1 MRIRSLTLKPY
12 GECSDVTIEFGRG
25 LTVVLGANE
34 AGKSTALDALTDL
47 LWGIPLNTIRDSRV
61 KRKDLRILAEVQTA
75 DGTSLLTRSPNGLFG
90 ADQFAPAV
98 PPWDRAMS
106 LDRSWWRTRFG
117 ISHEQLRDGGREV
130 FQGRGDLAELVF
142 AAREGASARALRA
155 DIAAQVDA
163 LFKAHKG
170 NKSVALRKAYMGYAD
185 ADAQLR
191 GVLTGADMVRAQRG
205 EVERLEVDY
214 ARAKRESEQA
224 ARTLQ
229 RAREDKRVI
238 AHVLG
243 LRTARSHLDRIAA
256 EGDRLTPEELAQLTQ
271 ADERHDLAEASSARL
286 TREIADRMAAVDQLV
301 VEEPLLAVEKD
312 IDRLAASLEARLA
325 DLKRADD
332 EYLPEVEQASDEL
345 RRRLVDIGVDAG
357 TDLDEAIAATRVRA
371 DYAAALNELTDRHE
385 ALTDDLEEATKAR
398 AAAERTLLGYGIQL
412 DPASATVPDATAV
425 TVAKGRLSNAFESLT
440 TQKGLEQKARDE
452 IQDLEASAPST
463 PTPAHTTREDVD
475 SHRHT
480 RDLHWSSLREVW
492 LTGELPEPAERG
504 RSADD
509 LTASI
514 VAADGVS
521 DVEADERE
529 RLASEMATAQAHV
542 AGLAKKQQELTG
554 LLADIAE
561 SQANCDALQR
571 EWDGLWQSY
580 GVSAVPDLD
589 HSAAVLELLTTWHK
603 EQFAAGEAAEKIAAL
618 EAPWRVAAEPA
629 GLDSAVTVAV
639 WRMRADILKQI
650 DDLDTK
656 RIERRRKEAEA
667 RTQWAGYEAEARSH
681 LAGLG
686 VEIPSTA
693 SPSQIENG
701 VLRLQKRLIA
711 SRTARTSRTGLLQ
724 RIDELKEEVA
734 QAGREIA
741 DAGSVRTRLGE
752 SHGTDSAG
760 ELDVLAQRAREAQGH
775 LDAEQE
781 SLGHL
786 RTAVDPGSDI
796 DDVVA
801 RLGSDDEVAVDS
813 RLAEAEQDEEHV
825 DEDAASAL
833 ELLTAARIS
842 LKDMEGS
849 GGAAEAQAAL
859 ASHQARV
866 AHLTEQWATLA
877 LQQHLLDRTLD
888 TYGSQDSCSLLRR
901 AGEILD
907 RLTVGRWVA
916 LSANEDQGKKTL
928 VVLRRDGETLEPSG
942 LSEGTADQVFLALRL
957 AAVAEQHAD
966 RLARGEPALPFV
978 LDDALIA
985 FDDSRTNEALE
996 LLHELA
1002 EDLQVVVFTHHE
1014 HVASAAASLDG
1025 AVVSRMEPPEAVS
1038 GALDAEE
1045 LRDRVQRPSQTQGPS
1060 LPAATRRPTTEL
1072 DLTAVRAWARDHGLA
1087 VAERGRVA
1095 QDVVDKYVRAT
1106 Q

>member
-1 MRIRSLTLKPY
+1 LTGHGGAPVSGSPTSSCETAVARS
-12 GECSDVTIEFGRG
+12 
-25 LTVVLGANE
+25 
-34 AGKSTALDALTDL
+34 
-47 LWGIPLNTIRDSRV
+47 
-61 KRKDLRILAEVQTA
+61 
-75 DGTSLLTRSPNGLFG
+75 
-90 ADQFAPAV
+90 
-98 PPWDRAMS
+98 
-106 LDRSWWRTRFG
+106 
-117 ISHEQLRDGGREV
+117 

-142 AAREGASARALRA
+142 AAREGASARALRE
-155 DIAAQVDA
+155 DIAGQVDA

-170 NKSVALRKAYMGYAD
+170 NKSVALRKAAASYAE
-185 ADAQLR
+185 AELQLR
-191 GVLTGADMVRAQRG
+191 GVLTQADSVRAQRG

-301 VEEPLLAVEKD
+301 VDEPLLAVEKD
-312 IDRLAASLEARLA
+312 VDRLAASLEARLA

-332 EYLPEVEQASDEL
+332 EYLPEVEQTSDEL

-398 AAAERTLLGYGIQL
+398 AAAERALLGYGIQL

-425 TVAKGRLSNAFESLT
+425 SVAKARLSNAFESLT

-475 SHRHT
+475 SHRHA
-480 RDLHWSSLREVW
+480 RDLRWSSLREVW

-509 LTASI
+509 LTATI

-554 LLADIAE
+554 LLAAIE
-561 SQANCDALQR
+561 GSQANCDALQR

-589 HSAAVLELLTTWHK
+589 HSAQVLELLTTWHK
-603 EQFAAGEAAEKIAAL
+603 EQFAAGETVGKIAAL
-618 EAPWRVAAEPA
+618 ETPWRVAAEPA
-629 GLDSAVTVAV
+629 GLDPAVTVAV
-639 WRMRADILKQI
+639 WRTRADILRQI

-656 RIERRRKEAEA
+656 RNERRRKEAEA

-711 SRTARTSRTGLLQ
+711 SRTASTSTHRP
-724 RIDELKEEVA
+724 VA
-734 QAGREIA
+734 
-741 DAGSVRTRLGE
+741 
-752 SHGTDSAG
+752 
-760 ELDVLAQRAREAQGH
+760 
-775 LDAEQE
+775 
-781 SLGHL
+781 
-786 RTAVDPGSDI
+786 
-796 DDVVA
+796 
-801 RLGSDDEVAVDS
+801 
-813 RLAEAEQDEEHV
+813 
-825 DEDAASAL
+825 
-833 ELLTAARIS
+833 
-842 LKDMEGS
+842 
-849 GGAAEAQAAL
+849 
-859 ASHQARV
+859 
-866 AHLTEQWATLA
+866 
-877 LQQHLLDRTLD
+877 
-888 TYGSQDSCSLLRR
+888 
-901 AGEILD
+901 
-907 RLTVGRWVA
+907 
-916 LSANEDQGKKTL
+916 AN
-928 VVLRRDGETLEPSG
+928 
-942 LSEGTADQVFLALRL
+942 
-957 AAVAEQHAD
+957 
-966 RLARGEPALPFV
+966 
-978 LDDALIA
+978 
-985 FDDSRTNEALE
+985 
-996 LLHELA
+996 
-1002 EDLQVVVFTHHE
+1002 
-1014 HVASAAASLDG
+1014 
-1025 AVVSRMEPPEAVS
+1025 
-1038 GALDAEE
+1038 
-1045 LRDRVQRPSQTQGPS
+1045 
-1060 LPAATRRPTTEL
+1060 
-1072 DLTAVRAWARDHGLA
+1072 
-1087 VAERGRVA
+1087 
-1095 QDVVDKYVRAT
+1095 
-1106 Q
+1106 

>member
-25 LTVVLGANE
+25 LTVVLGSNE

-47 LWGIPLNTIRDSRV
+47 LWGIAPNTRRDSRV

-75 DGTSLLTRSPNGLFG
+75 DGTSLLTRRADGLYA
-90 ADQFAPAV
+90 ADHFTRAT

-130 FQGRGDLAELVF
+130 FKGRGDLAELVF
-142 AAREGASARALRA
+142 AAREGASARVLREE
-155 DIAAQVDA
+155 IAGQVDA
-163 LFKAHKG
+163 LFKTHKG
-170 NKSVALRKAYMGYAD
+170 NKGVALRRAAASHAEAD
-185 ADAQLR
+185 LQLR
-191 GVLTGADMVRAQRG
+191 GALTQADSVRAQRG
-205 EVERLEVDY
+205 EVERLEVDH
-214 ARAKRESEQA
+214 ARAKGESEQA
-224 ARTLQ
+224 ARALQ

-243 LRTARSHLDRIAA
+243 LRTARSHRGRITAA
-256 EGDRLTPEELAQLTQ
+256 GDRLSPEELAELQE
-271 ADERHDLAEASSARL
+271 ADERHGQSAASSARL
-286 TREIADRMAAVDQLV
+286 TLEIADRMATVDQLV
-301 VEEPLLAVEKD
+301 VEESLLAVEKD

-325 DLKRADD
+325 DLSRADD
-332 EYLPEVEQASDEL
+332 EYQPEVKKASDEL
-345 RRRLVDIGVDAG
+345 RRRLVDIGVGAG
-357 TDLDEAIAATRVRA
+357 ADLDEAIVATRVRA
-371 DYAAALNELTDRHE
+371 DYAAALDELTDSHVGLTGELE
-385 ALTDDLEEATKAR
+385 AASKAR
-398 AAAERTLLGYGIQL
+398 AGAERALLGYGIQI
-412 DPASATVPDATAV
+412 DPASATLPDATAV
-425 TVAKGRLSNAFESLT
+425 TGAKGRLSNALEALT

-463 PTPAHTTREDVD
+463 PKPARTTRDDVD

-509 LTASI
+509 LSETI

-521 DVEADERE
+521 DLEADERE
-529 RLASEMATAQAHV
+529 RLAKETATAQAHI
-542 AGLAKKQQELTG
+542 AGLAKKRQELTG
-554 LLADIAE
+554 LLADIEE

-571 EWDGLWQSY
+571 DWDGLWQSY

-589 HSAAVLELLTTWHK
+589 HSAQVLELLTTWHK
-603 EQFAAGEAAEKIAAL
+603 EQLAEGDAARKIAAL
-618 EAPWRVAAEPA
+618 ETPRRAAAALA
-629 GLDSAVTVAV
+629 GLDPAVTLAV
-639 WRMRADILKQI
+639 WRRRADILNQI
-650 DDLDTK
+650 DDLDKK
-656 RIERRRKEAEA
+656 RNERRRKEADA
-667 RTQWAGYEAEARSH
+667 RTQWARYEAEARSH
-681 LAGLG
+681 LADCG
-686 VEIPSTA
+686 VALAPTA

-701 VLRLQKRLIA
+701 ILRLQERLVS
-711 SRTARTSRTGLLQ
+711 SRTARTSRTSLLL

-741 DAGSVRTRLGE
+741 DAESVRAGLGQ

-760 ELDVLAQRAREAQGH
+760 ELDVLAQRAQEAQGFI
-775 LDAEQE
+775 DAELE

-786 RTAVDPGSDI
+786 RTGVDPGSDI
-796 DDVVA
+796 EDVVS
-801 RLGSDDEVAVDS
+801 RLGSDDGVAVDS
-813 RLAEAEQDEEHV
+813 RLTEVRQNEEHV
-825 DEDAASAL
+825 DEAATSAL
-833 ELLTAARIS
+833 ERLTTERNR
-842 LKDMEGS
+842 LEDMEGS
-849 GGAAEAQAAL
+849 GGAAEAQAAV
-859 ASHQARV
+859 AAHQARV

-877 LQQHLLDRTLD
+877 LEQHLLDRTLD
-888 TYGSQDSCSLLRR
+888 TYGSQDSRPLLRR

-916 LSANEDQGKKTL
+916 LSASEDQGTKTL
-928 VVLRRDGETLEPSG
+928 RVLRLDGETLEPSG

-985 FDDSRTNEALE
+985 FDDSRTNEALQ

-1014 HVASAAASLDG
+1014 HVASAAAGLDG

-1045 LRDRVQRPSQTQGPS
+1045 LRDRVQRPTQGPGAP
-1060 LPAATRRPTTEL
+1060 LPTATRRPTAEV
-1072 DLTAVRAWARDHGLA
+1072 DPVAVRAWARGQGLT

-1095 QDVVDKYVRAT
+1095 QDVVDKYLRAT

>member
-47 LWGIPLNTIRDSRV
+47 LWGIPPNTHRDSRV
-61 KRKDLRILAEVQTA
+61 KRKDLRIFAEVQTA

-90 ADQFAPAV
+90 ADQFTQTVA
-98 PPWDRAMS
+98 PWDRAMS

-142 AAREGASARALRA
+142 AAREGASARALRE
-155 DIAAQVDA
+155 DIAGQVDA

-170 NKSVALRKAYMGYAD
+170 NKSVALRKAAASYAE
-185 ADAQLR
+185 AELQLR
-191 GVLTGADMVRAQRG
+191 GVLTQADIVRAQRG

-286 TREIADRMAAVDQLV
+286 TREIADRMAAVDQLIV
-301 VEEPLLAVEKD
+301 DEPLLAVEKD
-312 IDRLAASLEARLA
+312 VDRLAASLEARLA

-332 EYLPEVEQASDEL
+332 EYLPEVEQTSAEL

-357 TDLDEAIAATRVRA
+357 THLDEAIAATRVRA
-371 DYAAALNELTDRHE
+371 DYAAALNELTEKHE

-398 AAAERTLLGYGIQL
+398 AAAERALLGYGIQL
-412 DPASATVPDATAV
+412 DPASATVPDATPV
-425 TVAKGRLSNAFESLT
+425 TVAKGRLSTAFESLT

-452 IQDLEASAPST
+452 IQDLEDSAPST

-475 SHRHT
+475 SHRHA
-480 RDLHWSSLREVW
+480 RDLRWSSLREVW

-542 AGLAKKQQELTG
+542 AGLAKRQQELTG

-571 EWDGLWQSY
+571 DWDGLWQSY

-589 HSAAVLELLTTWHK
+589 HSAQVLELLTAWHK
-603 EQFAAGEAAEKIAAL
+603 EQFAADEAAEKIADL

-639 WRMRADILKQI
+639 WRTRADILKQI

-686 VEIPSTA
+686 VAIPSTA
-693 SPSQIENG
+693 SPSQIEND
-701 VLRLQKRLIA
+701 VLRLQKRLVG

-724 RIDELKEEVA
+724 RIDELKEDVA

-741 DAGSVRTRLGE
+741 DAGSVRIRLGQ
-752 SHGTDSAG
+752 SHATDAAG
-760 ELDVLAQRAREAQGH
+760 ELDVLAQRAREAQGY
-775 LDAEQE
+775 LDAERE

-786 RTAVDPGSDI
+786 RTAVDPGSDSE
-796 DDVVA
+796 DVVA
-801 RLGSDDEVAVDS
+801 RLTSDDEVAVDS
-813 RLAEAEQDEEHV
+813 RLAEALQNEEHV
-825 DEDAASAL
+825 DEDVASVL
-833 ELLTAARIS
+833 ERLTTERIS
-842 LKDMEGS
+842 LKEMEGS

-859 ASHQARV
+859 VSHQARV

-888 TYGSQDSCSLLRR
+888 TYGSQDSCSLLRH

-985 FDDSRTNEALE
+985 FDDSRTNEALQ

-1014 HVASAAASLDG
+1014 HVAAAAASLDG

-1045 LRDRVQRPSQTQGPS
+1045 LRDRVQRPSQSAGAP
-1060 LPAATRRPTTEL
+1060 LPAATRRLTADV
-1072 DLTAVRAWARDHGLA
+1072 DLTAVRAWARDQGLT

>member
-47 LWGIPLNTIRDSRV
+47 LWGIPPNTHRDSRV

-90 ADQFAPAV
+90 ADQFTPTV

-142 AAREGASARALRA
+142 AAREGASARALRE
-155 DIAAQVDA
+155 DIAVQVDA
-163 LFKAHKG
+163 LFKSHKG
-170 NKSVALRKAYMGYAD
+170 NKNVALRKAAASYAD
-185 ADAQLR
+185 AELQLR
-191 GVLTGADMVRAQRG
+191 GVLTQSDSVRAQRG

-214 ARAKRESEQA
+214 ARAKRESEHA
-224 ARTLQ
+224 ARILQ

-238 AHVLG
+238 AHVLA
-243 LRTARSHLDRIAA
+243 LRTARAHLDRIAA
-256 EGDRLTPEELAQLTQ
+256 EGDRLSPEELAPLTQ
-271 ADERHDLAEASSARL
+271 ADERHDLAEASSTRL
-286 TREIADRMAAVDQLV
+286 THEIADRMAAVEQLV
-301 VEEPLLAVEKD
+301 VDEPLLAVEKD
-312 IDRLAASLEARLA
+312 VDRLAASLEARLA
-325 DLKRADD
+325 DLRRADD

-345 RRRLVDIGVDAG
+345 RRRLLDIGIFAG
-357 TDLDEAIAATRVRA
+357 IDLDEAIAATRVRA
-371 DYAAALNELTDRHE
+371 DYAASLNELTDSHE
-385 ALTDDLEEATKAR
+385 GLTDELEAANKAR
-398 AAAERTLLGYGIQL
+398 AAAERALLGYGIQL
-412 DPASATVPDATAV
+412 DPANATVPDATAV
-425 TVAKGRLSNAFESLT
+425 TGAKGRLCTAIEALT
-440 TQKGLEQKARDE
+440 THKGLEHKARVE
-452 IQDLEASAPST
+452 IRGLEASVPST
-463 PTPAHTTREDVD
+463 PTPAHTTRVDVD

-480 RDLHWSSLREVW
+480 RDQHWSSLREVW

-509 LTASI
+509 LTATI

-529 RLASEMATAQAHV
+529 RLAREMATAQAHV
-542 AGLAKKQQELTG
+542 TGLAKKQQELTG
-554 LLADIAE
+554 LLAAIEE
-561 SQANCDALQR
+561 SQTNYVALQR

-589 HSAAVLELLTTWHK
+589 HSAQVLELLTTWHK
-603 EQFAAGEAAEKIAAL
+603 EQFAAGEAAGKIAAL
-618 EAPWRVAAEPA
+618 ETPWRAAAELA
-629 GLDSAVTVAV
+629 GLDIAVTVAV
-639 WRMRADILKQI
+639 WRTRADILKHV

-656 RIERRRKEAEA
+656 RNERRRKEADA
-667 RTQWAGYEAEARSH
+667 RTQWAGYEAEALAH
-681 LAGLG
+681 LEDLG
-686 VEIPSTA
+686 VDIPPAA

-701 VLRLQKRLIA
+701 VLRLQERLTS
-711 SRTARTSRTGLLQ
+711 SRTARTSRTGLLL
-724 RIDELKEEVA
+724 RVNELKEEVA

-741 DAGSVRTRLGE
+741 DAGSARTRLGQ

-760 ELDVLAQRAREAQGH
+760 ELDVLAQRAGEAQGY
-775 LDAEQE
+775 LDAELG
-781 SLGHL
+781 SLVHL

-796 DDVVA
+796 EDVVL
-801 RLGSDDEVAVDS
+801 RLGSDDEVAVES
-813 RLAEAEQDEEHV
+813 RLGAAERNEEHV
-825 DEDAASAL
+825 DEDAVSAL
-833 ELLTAARIS
+833 ERLTTERIS

-866 AHLTEQWATLA
+866 AHLTEQWANLA

-888 TYGSQDSCSLLRR
+888 TYGSQDSCSLLRH

-985 FDDSRTNEALE
+985 FDDSRTNEALQ

-1002 EDLQVVVFTHHE
+1002 EELQVVVFTHHE
-1014 HVASAAASLDG
+1014 HVAAAAASLDG
-1025 AVVSRMEPPEAVS
+1025 AVVSRMEPPEAVA

-1045 LRDRVQRPSQTQGPS
+1045 LRDRVQRPTQ
-1060 LPAATRRPTTEL
+1060 
-1072 DLTAVRAWARDHGLA
+1072 
-1087 VAERGRVA
+1087 
-1095 QDVVDKYVRAT
+1095 
-1106 Q
+1106 

>member
-12 GECSDVTIEFGRG
+12 GECADVTIEFGRG

-47 LWGIPLNTIRDSRV
+47 LWGIPLNTHRDSRA

-98 PPWDRAMS
+98 APWDRAMT

-142 AAREGASARALRA
+142 AAREGASARALRE
-155 DIAAQVDA
+155 DIAGQVDA
-163 LFKAHKG
+163 LFKSHKG
-170 NKSVALRKAYMGYAD
+170 NKSVVLRKAAASYAD

-191 GVLTGADMVRAQRG
+191 GVLTQADRVRAQRG

-214 ARAKRESEQA
+214 ARAKRASEKA
-224 ARTLQ
+224 ARALQ

-238 AHVLG
+238 TYVLG
-243 LRTARSHLDRIAA
+243 LRTARGHLDRIAA

-271 ADERHDLAEASSARL
+271 ADDRHDLAEASSARL

-301 VEEPLLAVEKD
+301 VDRPLLAVEKD
-312 IDRLAASLEARLA
+312 VDRLAASLEARLG

-332 EYLPEVEQASDEL
+332 EYLPEVERTSDEL

-357 TDLDEAIAATRVRA
+357 TDLDEAMAATRVRA

-398 AAAERTLLGYGIQL
+398 AAAARALLGYGIQL
-412 DPASATVPDATAV
+412 DPVSATVPDATAM
-425 TVAKGRLSNAFESLT
+425 TVAKRRLSNAIESLT
-440 TQKGLEQKARDE
+440 TQRGLVQKARDE

-463 PTPAHTTREDVD
+463 PTPAHTTREEVT

-480 RDLHWSSLREVW
+480 RDLRWSSLREVW

-509 LTASI
+509 LTATI
-514 VAADGVS
+514 AAADGVS

-529 RLASEMATAQAHV
+529 RRASEMATAQAHV

-554 LLADIAE
+554 LVADIEE

-580 GVSAVPDLD
+580 GVSVVPDLD
-589 HSAAVLELLTTWHK
+589 HSAQVLELLTTWHK
-603 EQFAAGEAAEKIAAL
+603 EQFAAGEAAGKIAAL
-618 EAPWRVAAEPA
+618 ETPWRVAAEPA
-629 GLDSAVTVAV
+629 GLDPAVTMAV
-639 WRMRADILKQI
+639 WRARADILEQI

-656 RIERRRKEAEA
+656 RNERRRKEAEA

-686 VEIPSTA
+686 VEVPSTA

-701 VLRLQKRLIA
+701 VLRLQKRLTS
-711 SRTARTSRTGLLQ
+711 SRTARTSRTGLLL

-734 QAGREIA
+734 KAGREIA
-741 DAGSVRTRLGE
+741 DAGSVRTRLGQ
-752 SHGTDSAG
+752 SHATDSAG

-775 LDAEQE
+775 IDDEQE

-786 RTAVDPGSDI
+786 RTAVDPGSDSE
-796 DDVVA
+796 DVIEL
-801 RLGSDDEVAVDS
+801 LGSDDEVAVDS
-813 RLAEAEQDEEHV
+813 RLDEAEQNEEHV
-825 DEDAASAL
+825 DEAEASVL
-833 ELLTAARIS
+833 EHLTAERIS
-842 LKDMEGS
+842 LKEMEGS

-888 TYGSQDSCSLLRR
+888 TYGSQDSCSLLRH

-985 FDDSRTNEALE
+985 FDDSRTNEALQ

-1045 LRDRVQRPSQTQGPS
+1045 LRDRVQRPLQSLGAS
-1060 LPAATRRPTTEL
+1060 LPAVTRRPTTDV
-1072 DLTAVRAWARDHGLA
+1072 DLTAVRAWARAQGLV

-1095 QDVVDKYVRAT
+1095 ADVVDQYLRAT

>member
-1 MRIRSLTLKPY
+1 MRIRSLTLRPY
-12 GECSDVTIEFGRG
+12 GECADVTIEFGRG

-47 LWGIPLNTIRDSRV
+47 LWAIPLNTSRASRV
-61 KRKDLRILAEVQTA
+61 RRKDLRILAEVQTA
-75 DGTSLLTRSPNGLFG
+75 EGTSTLTRSPSGLFG
-90 ADQFAPAV
+90 ADQFTPAIA
-98 PPWDRAMS
+98 PWDREQS

-117 ISHEQLRDGGREV
+117 ISHEQLREGGREV
-130 FQGRGDLAELVF
+130 FEGKGDLAELVF
-142 AAREGASARALRA
+142 AAREGASARALRS
-155 DIAAQVDA
+155 DIAAQVDV

-170 NKSVALRKAYMGYAD
+170 NKGVALRKAYTSYAE

-191 GVLTGADMVRAQRG
+191 SVLTGADMVSAQRS
-205 EVERLEVDY
+205 EVKRLEVDY
-214 ARAKRESEQA
+214 ARAKGESEQA

-229 RAREDKRVI
+229 GAREDKRVI
-238 AHVLG
+238 THVLG
-243 LRTARSHLDRIAA
+243 LRSARAHVDRIAA
-256 EGDRLTPEELAQLTQ
+256 EGDRLTPEELAQLAQ
-271 ADERHDLAEASSARL
+271 ADERRDLAQAASARL
-286 TREIADRMAAVDQLV
+286 TRDIADRMAEVDQLV
-301 VEEPLLAVEKD
+301 VEEPLLAVEQD
-312 IDRLAASLEARLA
+312 VDRLAASLEARLA

-332 EYLPEVEQASDEL
+332 EYLPEVERTSDDL
-345 RRRLVDIGVDAG
+345 RRRLLDIGVDAG
-357 TDLDEAIAATRVRA
+357 VDLDKAIAATRVRA

-385 ALTDDLEEATKAR
+385 ALTADLEEAAKAR

-412 DPASATVPDATAV
+412 DPAKATVPDATAV
-425 TVAKGRLSNAFESLT
+425 TAAKNLLSNAFEVLT

-452 IQDLEASAPST
+452 IQELEASAPST

-475 SHRHT
+475 SHRHA

-529 RLASEMATAQAHV
+529 RLASEVATAQAHV

-554 LLADIAE
+554 LLANIAE
-561 SQANCDALQR
+561 SAANCDALQR
-571 EWDGLWQSY
+571 DWDGLWQSY

-589 HSAAVLELLTTWHK
+589 HSAAVLELLTAWHK
-603 EQFAAGEAAEKIAAL
+603 EQFAASEAAAKIAAL

-639 WRMRADILKQI
+639 WRTRADILKQI

-656 RIERRRKEAEA
+656 RIERSRKEAEA

-686 VEIPSTA
+686 VEIPSAA

-701 VLRLQKRLIA
+701 VLQLQKRLVA

-752 SHGTDSAG
+752 SHGADPAA
-760 ELDVLAQRAREAQGH
+760 ELDVLAKRAREAQGY

-786 RTAVDPGSDI
+786 RTAMDPGSDS
-796 DDVVA
+796 DDVA
-801 RLGSDDEVAVDS
+801 SRLGSDDEVAVDS
-813 RLAEAEQDEEHV
+813 RLAEAAQHEEHV
-825 DEDAASAL
+825 DEEAASAL
-833 ELLTAARIS
+833 ELLTAGRIS

-849 GGAAEAQAAL
+849 GGAAVAQAAL

-928 VVLRRDGETLEPSG
+928 VVLRSDGETLEPSG

-966 RLARGEPALPFV
+966 RLSRGEPALPFV

-985 FDDSRTNEALE
+985 FDDSRTNEALH

-1014 HVASAAASLDG
+1014 HVASAAEGLDG
-1025 AVVSRMEPPEAVS
+1025 AVVSRMDPPEAVS

-1045 LRDRVQRPSQTQGPS
+1045 LRDRVQRPSQSPGAS
-1060 LPAATRRPTTEL
+1060 LPTAIRRPTSEL
-1072 DLTAVRAWARDHGLA
+1072 DLTAVRAWARDQGVA

-1095 QDVVDKYVRAT
+1095 QDVLDKYLRAT

>member
-47 LWGIPLNTIRDSRV
+47 LWGIPPNTRRDSRV

-90 ADQFAPAV
+90 ADQFTHAI

-142 AAREGASARALRA
+142 AAREGASARALRE
-155 DIAAQVDA
+155 DIAGQVDA

-170 NKSVALRKAYMGYAD
+170 NKSVALRKAAASYAD

-191 GVLTGADMVRAQRG
+191 GVLTQADSVRAQRG

-229 RAREDKRVI
+229 RAREDKRAI
-238 AHVLG
+238 AHALG

-271 ADERHDLAEASSARL
+271 ADERHDLAEASAARL
-286 TREIADRMAAVDQLV
+286 TREITDRLAAVGRLV

-312 IDRLAASLEARLA
+312 VDWLAASLEARLA

-332 EYLPEVEQASDEL
+332 EYLPEVEQTSDEL
-345 RRRLVDIGVDAG
+345 RRRLLDIGLDAG

-371 DYAAALNELTDRHE
+371 DYAAALNELTDRRE
-385 ALTDDLEEATKAR
+385 GLADVLEEATKAR
-398 AAAERTLLGYGIQL
+398 AAAERALLGYGIQL
-412 DPASATVPDATAV
+412 DPTSATVPDATAV

-440 TQKGLEQKARDE
+440 TQNGLEQKARDE

-463 PTPAHTTREDVD
+463 PTPAHTTRDDVT
-475 SHRHT
+475 SHRHA
-480 RDLHWSSLREVW
+480 RDLRWSSLREVW
-492 LTGELPEPAERG
+492 LTGEFPEPAERG

-509 LTASI
+509 LTATI

-542 AGLAKKQQELTG
+542 AGLAKKQQERTG
-554 LLADIAE
+554 LLAAIAE

-589 HSAAVLELLTTWHK
+589 HSAQVLELLTTWHK
-603 EQFAAGEAAEKIAAL
+603 EQFAADEAAEKIAAL

-639 WRMRADILKQI
+639 WRTRADILRQI

-656 RIERRRKEAEA
+656 RSERGRKEAEA

-681 LAGLG
+681 LASLG

-701 VLRLQKRLIA
+701 VLHLQKRLTS
-711 SRTARTSRTGLLQ
+711 SRTACTSRTGLLL

-752 SHGTDSAG
+752 SHGTDAAG
-760 ELDVLAQRAREAQGH
+760 ELDVLAQRAGEAQGY

-796 DDVVA
+796 EDVVA
-801 RLGSDDEVAVDS
+801 RLGSDDDVAVDS
-813 RLAEAEQDEEHV
+813 RLDEAEQDEEHV
-825 DEDAASAL
+825 DEDEASVL
-833 ELLTAARIS
+833 ERLTTERIS

-907 RLTVGRWVA
+907 RLTVRRWVA

-985 FDDSRTNEALE
+985 FDDSRTNEALQ

-1045 LRDRVQRPSQTQGPS
+1045 LRDRVQRPTQTPGAAP
-1060 LPAATRRPTTEL
+1060 PIATRRPSTEV
-1072 DLTAVRAWARDHGLA
+1072 DLTAVRSWARDQGLT

>member
-12 GECSDVTIEFGRG
+12 GECSDVTIGFGPG

-47 LWGIPLNTIRDSRV
+47 LWGIPASTRRDSRV
-61 KRKDLRILAEVQTA
+61 KRKDLRIVAEVQTA
-75 DGTSLLTRSPNGLFG
+75 DGAALLTRRSDGLYA
-90 ADQFAPAV
+90 ADQLTRAT
-98 PPWDRAMS
+98 PPWDREES
-106 LDRSWWRTRFG
+106 GDRSWWRTRFG

-130 FQGRGDLAELVF
+130 FLGRGDLAELVF
-142 AAREGASARALRA
+142 AAREGASARALRE
-155 DIAAQVDA
+155 DIAGQVDA
-163 LFKAHKG
+163 LFKSHKG
-170 NKSVALRKAYMGYAD
+170 NKSVALRRAAPSYAD
-185 ADAQLR
+185 ADLQLH
-191 GVLTGADMVRAQRG
+191 GALTQADSVRTQRG
-205 EVERLEVDY
+205 DVERLEVDY
-214 ARAKRESEQA
+214 VSAKRESEQA

-238 AHVLG
+238 VHVLG
-243 LRTARSHLDRIAA
+243 LRAARGHLGRITA
-256 EGDRLTPEELAQLTQ
+256 EGDRLSPAELAELQE
-271 ADERHDLAEASSARL
+271 ADERHGQSEASAARL
-286 TREIADRMAAVDQLV
+286 ALEIENGMATVDQLV

-325 DLKRADD
+325 DLRRAEG

-345 RRRLVDIGVDAG
+345 RRRLVDIGVGAG
-357 TDLDEAIAATRVRA
+357 ADLDGVDLDEAIAATRVRA
-371 DYAAALNELTDRHE
+371 DYAAALNKLTDRHE
-385 ALTDDLEEATKAR
+385 VLTDELEEANKAR
-398 AAAERTLLGYGIQL
+398 AAAERALLGYGIQL

-425 TVAKGRLSNAFESLT
+425 TGAKGRLSTTFEALT

-463 PTPAHTTREDVD
+463 PTPAHTTRDDVT

-480 RDLHWSSLREVW
+480 RDMRWSSLREVW

-509 LTASI
+509 LTATI

-529 RLASEMATAQAHV
+529 RLASEVATAQAHI

-554 LLADIAE
+554 LLADIEE

-571 EWDGLWQSY
+571 EWDGLWRSY

-589 HSAAVLELLTTWHK
+589 HSAQVLELLTTWHT
-603 EQFAAGEAAEKIAAL
+603 EQFAAGEAAGKIAAL
-618 EAPWRVAAEPA
+618 ETPWRAAAELT
-629 GLDSAVTVAV
+629 GLDPAVTVAV
-639 WRMRADILKQI
+639 WRTRADILKQI

-656 RIERRRKEAEA
+656 RSERRRKEVEA

-681 LAGLG
+681 LAALG
-686 VEIPSTA
+686 VEIPPTA
-693 SPSQIENG
+693 NPPQIENG
-701 VLRLQKRLIA
+701 ILRLQERLTS
-711 SRTARTSRTGLLQ
+711 SRTARTSRTGLLL
-724 RIDELKEEVA
+724 RIDELKEGVA
-734 QAGREIA
+734 KAGREVSEA
-741 DAGSVRTRLGE
+741 ESVRIRIGQ
-752 SHGTDSAG
+752 SHATDSAG
-760 ELDVLAQRAREAQGH
+760 ELDVLAHRAQEAQGFI
-775 LDAEQE
+775 DAELE

-786 RTAVDPGSDI
+786 RTAVDAGSDI
-796 DDVVA
+796 EDVIE
-801 RLGSDDEVAVDS
+801 RLGSDDEVAVDG
-813 RLAEAEQDEEHV
+813 RLTAAKLNDKHV
-825 DEDAASAL
+825 DTDAASAL
-833 ELLTAARIS
+833 ELLTTERNS
-842 LKDMEGS
+842 LKNMEAS

-877 LQQHLLDRTLD
+877 LEQHLLDRTLD
-888 TYGSQDSCSLLRR
+888 TYGSQDSRPLLRR

-916 LSANEDQGKKTL
+916 LSAYEDQGTKTL
-928 VVLRRDGETLEPSG
+928 RVLRLDGETLEPSG

-966 RLARGEPALPFV
+966 RLERGEPALPFV

-985 FDDSRTNEALE
+985 FDDSRTSEALQ

-1002 EDLQVVVFTHHE
+1002 KDLQVVVFTHHE
-1014 HVASAAASLDG
+1014 HVASAAASLVG

-1045 LRDRVQRPSQTQGPS
+1045 L
-1060 LPAATRRPTTEL
+1060 
-1072 DLTAVRAWARDHGLA
+1072 
-1087 VAERGRVA
+1087 
-1095 QDVVDKYVRAT
+1095 
-1106 Q
+1106 